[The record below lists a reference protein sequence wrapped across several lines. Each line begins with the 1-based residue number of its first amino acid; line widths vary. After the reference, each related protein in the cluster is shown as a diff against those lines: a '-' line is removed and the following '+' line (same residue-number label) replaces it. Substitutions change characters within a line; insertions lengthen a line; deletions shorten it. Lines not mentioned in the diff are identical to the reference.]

1 MNPSSPS
8 RDGDPDRPESTARPG
23 RAAPGIRLALSLG
36 LSLAALIYVG
46 LKIDFARLW
55 ELLWGMNPLYI
66 LGVWAFLGLSYLMR
80 AARWQRL
87 LRPVAPA
94 RLGTLFSAVLIGFMA
109 NNLLPA
115 RLGELVRAYAARRL
129 VGVPVSAV
137 LGSLVVER
145 LLDALTFLLLIF
157 VTLLFVDPA
166 ASAGGFSTA
175 YLRGAALGLLALYAA
190 VVAVLLAL
198 RRRPERVIAFLAR
211 LAGRISSPL
220 EERTAAAL
228 TAFNQGLGMLGR
240 GRGLPG
246 LLAMSLL
253 VTLPHLVSYT
263 VFLPAMGLPLDVLW
277 GAMALVG
284 AAMAASIPAGP
295 GHIGTFQ
302 LGVMWALMLAGAP
315 AQPAAA
321 FGLLYW
327 AICFVG
333 VGLAGLVT
341 MWRAGLKGLFG
352 AAGGG
357 LGRD

>member
-55 ELLWGMNPLYI
+55 ELLRGMNPLYI

-175 YLRGAALGLLALYAA
+175 YLRGAALGLLALYAV

-198 RRRPERVIAFLAR
+198 RRRPERVIVFLAR

-228 TAFNQGLGMLGR
+228 TAFNQGLGMLGAGPR
-240 GRGLPG
+240 PARPAGHVPTGHSAPPG
-246 LLAMSLL
+246 LLHR
-253 VTLPHLVSYT
+253 V
-263 VFLPAMGLPLDVLW
+263 PAGHGPAP
-277 GAMALVG
+277 GCLVG
-284 AAMAASIPAGP
+284 GP
-295 GHIGTFQ
+295 WPWWARPWPPPSRPGRGTS
-302 LGVMWALMLAGAP
+302 AP
-315 AQPAAA
+315 FNSA
-321 FGLLYW
+321 
-327 AICFVG
+327 
-333 VGLAGLVT
+333 
-341 MWRAGLKGLFG
+341 
-352 AAGGG
+352 
-357 LGRD
+357 